1 MYLISIANI
10 SAAYVFAD
18 YMATKGII
26 IRVQINNKK
35 ADLYLDNPNNFS
47 TVNQELQQFIQHPNH
62 PCYAEASWQKG
73 HITNSPIMPTKAFNL
88 IKVGPCTL
96 IITILCIIMFIAKN
110 IFGVQILLAYFG
122 FPVNSYVYGDIW
134 RWITPIF
141 LHFSLLHLIFNLS
154 WWWYLG
160 GMIERQR
167 KILKLL
173 EITIIAGLISNGSEA
188 LFSNPYFGGLSG
200 VVYALMGYTWFMGKF
215 KPTKG
220 VYLDNGVILIAIIW
234 LFAGFTG
241 YLGPIA
247 NVAHITGLLVGLG
260 LAAKDILFKL

>member
-26 IRVQINNKK
+26 IRIEINNKK
-35 ADLYLDNPNNFS
+35 AELYLDNPDYFS
-47 TVNQELQQFIQHPNH
+47 LVQQEFQQFINQPNH
-62 PCYAEASWQKG
+62 HRYAEASWKKG
-73 HITNSPIMPTKAFNL
+73 QIINTNIMPIKAFNL
-88 IKVGPCTL
+88 IKAGPCTL
-96 IITILCIIMFIAKN
+96 IITVVCLIMFIAKN

-122 FPVNSYVYGDIW
+122 FPINSYAYGDLW
-134 RWITPIF
+134 RWFTPIF

-160 GMIERQR
+160 SMIEKQYSS
-167 KILKLL
+167 LKLL
-173 EITIIAGLISNGSEA
+173 EIIIITSLISNYSEA

-200 VVYALMGYTWFMGKF
+200 VVYALMGYVWFIGRF

-220 VYLDNGVILIAIIW
+220 IYLDNAVMIIAIIW
-234 LFAGFTG
+234 LFAGLTG
-241 YLGPIA
+241 YLGSIA
-247 NVAHITGLLVGLG
+247 NVAHIMGLLVGLG
-260 LAAKDILFKL
+260 LAIKDVF